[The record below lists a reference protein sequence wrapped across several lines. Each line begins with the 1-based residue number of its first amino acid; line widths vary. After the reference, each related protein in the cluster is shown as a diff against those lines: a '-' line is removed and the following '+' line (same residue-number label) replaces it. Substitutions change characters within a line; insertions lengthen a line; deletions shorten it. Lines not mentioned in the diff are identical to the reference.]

1 MQKKGAEVIKK
12 KIKGFSHRAG
22 VYRMLDE
29 EGTVLYVGKAK
40 DLVHRLT
47 NYTHIDRLSER
58 IRQMV
63 SHVADVVVIET
74 AGETE
79 AFLLENELIKQ
90 YHPYYNI
97 LLKDDK
103 SYPYIAIT
111 KDEYPRLMKY
121 RGNRKSGA
129 DYFGPFDSGES
140 VNQTLTELQ
149 KLFGLR
155 SCRDSYF
162 NNRTRPCLM
171 YQIKRCSAPCSR
183 LISREEYQKSV
194 QATKDFLNGKSAD
207 LQKNLQA
214 QMLTLSQNQ
223 EYEKAGVIRDKILA
237 LNHIQGTSQHAP
249 TVDTDTVAA
258 EMQGDT
264 LSMQVFFHR
273 TNRLTGHQ
281 EYLIQKVENF
291 EETLSSLLMQL
302 YEKIPAPEVICT
314 SFEVESGLAEAL
326 TKQAGHKVEISPP
339 PFRALRRQWME
350 QAKEACVRALHS
362 QESQEKLW
370 EEAREL
376 MQLSELQKIEVYD
389 NSHIQG
395 TNAVGAMIAA
405 TKEGFQKSL
414 YRRFNIPSELAG
426 DDFAMMRAVLRRR
439 LQKGILQNNLP
450 SALLIDGGKGQLSS
464 VLEVLSEFNLPRIAV
479 LAMAKGAGQ
488 HDKGLE
494 TFYLDTAPDVPI
506 HLDFK
511 SPLIHFLQ
519 RLRDEAHRF
528 AVGSHRI
535 KREKSFLHDS
545 LRDIEGIGEKR
556 RKELMLHFGSVKA
569 VRGASM
575 QQLQLVPGFNEKIAK
590 KVYTF
595 FHDESI
601 IKES

>member
-1 MQKKGAEVIKK
+1 MQKKGADIIKK
-12 KIKGFSHRAG
+12 KIKTFSHRPG

-47 NYTHIDRLSER
+47 NYTHTDRLSER

-103 SYPYIAIT
+103 SYPYIALT
-111 KDEYPRLMKY
+111 KDKFPRLMKY

-155 SCRDSYF
+155 SCRDSF
-162 NNRTRPCLM
+162 FTNRTRPCLM
-171 YQIKRCSAPCSR
+171 YQIKRCSAPCCGCVSQ
-183 LISREEYQKSV
+183 EDYQKSV
-194 QATKDFLNGKSAD
+194 QQTKDFLAGKSAD
-207 LQKNLQA
+207 LQKSLQA
-214 QMLTLSQNQ
+214 QMFALSQNQ
-223 EYEKAGVIRDKILA
+223 EYEKAGLIRDKILA

-258 EMQGDT
+258 KMQDDT
-264 LSMQVFFHR
+264 LAMQVFFHR

-281 EYLIQKVENF
+281 EYLIRKVENF

-302 YEKIPAPEVICT
+302 YEKIPAPQVICT
-314 SFEVESGLAEAL
+314 SFVPEGALAEAL

-339 PFRALRRQWME
+339 PFKALRRQWME
-350 QAKEACVRALHS
+350 QAIEACEHALHAE
-362 QESQEKLW
+362 ESQEKLW
-370 EEAREL
+370 EETRHL
-376 MQLSELQKIEVYD
+376 MQTEDLQKIEVYD

-395 TNAVGAMIAA
+395 TNAVGAMIVA
-405 TKEGFQKSL
+405 TKDGFQKSL
-414 YRRFNIPSELAG
+414 YRRFNIPSEMAG

-464 VLEVLSEFNLPRIAV
+464 VLEVLKEFKLPRIAV

-494 TFYLDTAPDVPI
+494 TFYLDTAPDTPI

-545 LRDIEGIGEKR
+545 LHDIEGIGEKR
-556 RKELMLHFGSVKA
+556 RKELMLYFGSVKA
-569 VRGASM
+569 VRGASL
-575 QQLQLVPGFNEKIAK
+575 QQLELVPNFSKKIAK

-595 FHDESI
+595 FHNESI
-601 IKES
+601 IGKN

>member
-1 MQKKGAEVIKK
+1 MQKKGADVIKK
-12 KIKGFSHRAG
+12 KIKGFSHRPG

-40 DLVHRLT
+40 DLIHRLT

-74 AGETE
+74 AGEAE

-103 SYPYIAIT
+103 SYPYIALT
-111 KDEYPRLMKY
+111 KDEFPRLMKY
-121 RGNRKSGA
+121 RGNRKSGT

-171 YQIKRCSAPCSR
+171 YQIKRCSAPCCG

-214 QMLTLSQNQ
+214 QMLELSQNQ
-223 EYEKAGVIRDKILA
+223 EYEKACTIRDKILA

-258 EMQGDT
+258 EIQGDT
-264 LSMQVFFHR
+264 LAMQVFFHR

-281 EYLIQKVENF
+281 EYLIHKLENF

-314 SFEVESGLAEAL
+314 SFEAENGLAEAL
-326 TKQAGHKVEISPP
+326 SKQAGHKVEISPP
-339 PFRALRRQWME
+339 PFRALRSAWMK

-362 QESQEKLW
+362 QETQERLW
-370 EEAREL
+370 EEVQKL

-395 TNAVGAMIAA
+395 TNAVGAMIVAM
-405 TKEGFQKSL
+405 KDGLQKNL

-426 DDFAMMRAVLRRR
+426 DDFAMMRSVLKRRI
-439 LQKGILQNNLP
+439 QKGILQNNLP
-450 SALLIDGGKGQLSS
+450 SAMLIDGGKGQLSS
-464 VLEVLSEFNLPRIAV
+464 VMEVLKEFDLPRIAV

-494 TFYLDTAPDVPI
+494 TFYLDTAPDTPI

-556 RKELMLHFGSVKA
+556 RKELMIHFGSVKA

-575 QQLQLVPGFNEKIAK
+575 QQLQQVQGFSEKIAK

-595 FHDESI
+595 FHNESI
-601 IKES
+601 MKES